1 MRRTQQACRAWLLPL
16 LLVVAASTSHAQ
28 PSAHAQTAAPSSATS
43 VETVNFE
50 SKLAGRVLPYK
61 VVLPPGY
68 HAAKPTPVLYP
79 TLYLLHGLTGH
90 HTDWLA
96 RTKLADYAA
105 QYRLIIVTPEGHD
118 GWYTDSAG
126 VPADKFESY
135 IIRELIPDVERRFR
149 AAPAR
154 EGRGVAGLSMGGYG
168 ALKFGLKYPEL
179 FAFAASMSGAVGAAS
194 WRTADELGRSEFIRR
209 SLVQTF
215 GEGDTPTKRTN
226 DLFRLVRELP
236 EGRAP
241 TLPFLYLDC
250 GTEDPLELLKPN
262 AALAALLV
270 ERKVAHEY
278 RQLPGRHDW
287 VYWGRQVQ
295 EVLRLASQKLAAPAP
310 AARGASPG
318 GPAHTRT
325 ADVLRR
331 AELKAERIDNRLP

>member
-1 MRRTQQACRAWLLPL
+1 LRRTQTRRAWLAPL
-16 LLVVAASTSHAQ
+16 LLIAVAPAL
-28 PSAHAQTAAPSSATS
+28 AHAQVVAPTSAAS

-50 SKLAGRVLPYK
+50 SKLAGRRLPYK

-68 HAAKPTPVLYP
+68 HAGASTPPTLYP

-90 HTDWLA
+90 HTDWLS
-96 RTKLADYAA
+96 RTKLSDYAA
-105 QYRLIIVTPEGHD
+105 QYRLIIVTPEGND

-126 VPADKFESY
+126 VPADKYESY

-149 AAPAR
+149 AARTR

-194 WRTADELGRSEFIRR
+194 WRTAEELGRSEFIRQ

-226 DLFRLVRELP
+226 DLFRLVRELS
-236 EGRAP
+236 EEKTTA
-241 TLPFLYLDC
+241 LPFLYLDC
-250 GTEDPLELLKPN
+250 GTEDPLQLLAPN

-278 RQLPGRHDW
+278 RQLPGKHDW
-287 VYWGRQVQ
+287 LYWDRQVQ
-295 EVLRLASQKLAAPAP
+295 EVLRLASHKLAAPAH
-310 AARGASPG
+310 ASRDASAG
-318 GPAHTRT
+318 VVSH
-325 ADVLRR
+325 
-331 AELKAERIDNRLP
+331 

>member
-1 MRRTQQACRAWLLPL
+1 MGRILRRTRLRRAWLAPL
-16 LLVVAASTSHAQ
+16 LLFALAATTNAQ
-28 PSAHAQTAAPSSATS
+28 PVAPSSGTS

-50 SKLAGRVLPYK
+50 SRLVGRRLPYK

-68 HAAKPTPVLYP
+68 DAGASTPPALYP

-90 HTDWLA
+90 HTDWLS
-96 RTKLADYAA
+96 RTKLSGYAA
-105 QYRLIIVTPEGHD
+105 QHRLIIVTPEGND

-126 VPADKFESY
+126 AASDKYESY
-135 IIRELIPDVERRFR
+135 IIKELIPDVERRFR
-149 AAPAR
+149 ASRAR

-194 WRTADELGRSEFIRR
+194 WRTEEDLGRSEFIRR

-215 GEGDTPTKRTN
+215 GVGDTPTKRAN

-241 TLPFLYLDC
+241 ALPFLYLDC
-250 GTEDPLELLKPN
+250 GTEDPLRLLAPN

-287 VYWGRQVQ
+287 LYWDRQVQ
-295 EVLRLASQKLAAPAP
+295 DVLRLASDKLAAPAP
-310 AARGASPG
+310 AARGASAG
-318 GPAHTRT
+318 
-325 ADVLRR
+325 
-331 AELKAERIDNRLP
+331 RIGSR

>member
-1 MRRTQQACRAWLLPL
+1 MRRTRQVRRAWLLPL
-16 LLVVAASTSHAQ
+16 LLFAFAASATHAQVVAPST
-28 PSAHAQTAAPSSATS
+28 ATS

-50 SKLAGRVLPYK
+50 SRLAGRPLPYK

-68 HAAKPTPVLYP
+68 HAAAPTPVLYP

-90 HTDWLA
+90 HTDWLS
-96 RTKLADYAA
+96 RTRLSDYAA

-126 VPADKFESY
+126 VPADKYESY
-135 IIRELIPDVERRFR
+135 IIRELLPDVERRFR
-149 AAPAR
+149 AARTR

-194 WRTADELGRSEFIRR
+194 WRTADELGRSEFIRK

-215 GEGDTPTKRTN
+215 GEGDTPTKRAN

-236 EGRAP
+236 AERA
-241 TLPFLYLDC
+241 TALPFLYLDC
-250 GTEDPLELLKPN
+250 GTEDPLQLLGPN

-270 ERKVAHEY
+270 GRKVAHEY
-278 RQLPGRHDW
+278 RQLPGQHDW
-287 VYWGRQVQ
+287 VYWDRQVQ
-295 EVLRLASQKLAAPAP
+295 EVLRLASQKLAAPAT
-310 AARGASPG
+310 RGASAG
-318 GPAHTRT
+318 
-325 ADVLRR
+325 
-331 AELKAERIDNRLP
+331 RLGSH